1 MATGGPL
8 SARAAGSGEGLLRQ
22 TRWHLA
28 AVTLALVAALV
39 ALVGAT
45 TAVVAIQ
52 ALEANVDRALEV
64 AAQSAVAQMEG
75 SIPAASGG
83 EGEGGDGTTESD
95 HLPASA
101 DTFVLVLDSGGGVVS
116 NPSRVALTQYPDPAS
131 ALETARTTGRDI
143 RTLSLDGVPV
153 RLLTVPVPSAGEAG
167 TSNPAGYV
175 QAGFVMTLHDQ
186 QVASLVSAIIGA
198 ALLGLIG
205 AAFVTAVV
213 TARALA
219 PVRAA
224 FARERRFVADASHE
238 LRTPIALVHAS
249 AEVLQREDLVRGE
262 GRTLVDDILS
272 ESDRLGRLVGDLLT
286 LAASDVHELTAQRE
300 PLDLAEVVR
309 DTVRRA
315 TPLAAARGNVL
326 VLGGLPDQPTP
337 VLGDRDRLTQLLL
350 VLLDNAFG
358 HSPPGGTVHVAVA
371 RVGRSA
377 EVSVC
382 DQGPG
387 VASNERDRIF
397 EPFARSAGARARDRG
412 GTGLG
417 LAIAKEIA
425 ERHQGTIVVDGA
437 PGGGARF
444 VVAIPL
450 A

>member
-1 MATGGPL
+1 MAAGAPGSVP
-8 SARAAGSGEGLLRQ
+8 AAGSAERLIRH
-22 TRWHLA
+22 TRWRLA

-52 ALEANVDRALEV
+52 ALEANVDRALE
-64 AAQSAVAQMEG
+64 ATAQSAAAQTEG
-75 SIPAASGG
+75 SIPAAGSG
-83 EGEGGDGTTESD
+83 EGEDGGGETD

-101 DTFVLVLDSGGGVVS
+101 DTFVLVLDSGGRVVS
-116 NPSRVALTQYPDPAS
+116 NPSRVALTQYPDPAP
-131 ALETARTTGRDI
+131 ALEAVRANGRDM
-143 RTLSLDGVPV
+143 RTVSLDGVPV
-153 RLLTVPVPSAGEAG
+153 RLLTLPVPPGAEAG

-186 QVASLVSAIIGA
+186 QVASLVSAIVGA
-198 ALLGLIG
+198 GLLGLIG
-205 AAFVTAVV
+205 AALVTALV

-238 LRTPIALVHAS
+238 LRTPVALVHAS
-249 AEVLQREDLVRGE
+249 AEVLQREDLVLGE
-262 GRTLVDDILS
+262 GRPLVDDILS

-286 LAASDVHELTAQRE
+286 LAATDSHELATERQ
-300 PLDLAEVVR
+300 PLDLAEIVR

-315 TPLAAARGNVL
+315 TPLAGERGNAL
-326 VLGGLPDQPTP
+326 VLGGTPDQPLP

-350 VLLDNAFG
+350 ILLDNAFG
-358 HSPPGGTVHVAVA
+358 HSPPGGTVYVALA
-371 RVGRSA
+371 RLGRDA

-387 VASNERDRIF
+387 VARDERERIF
-397 EPFARSAGARARDRG
+397 EPFARSAGTRARNRG

-425 ERHQGTIVVDGA
+425 ERHQGTIAVDDA